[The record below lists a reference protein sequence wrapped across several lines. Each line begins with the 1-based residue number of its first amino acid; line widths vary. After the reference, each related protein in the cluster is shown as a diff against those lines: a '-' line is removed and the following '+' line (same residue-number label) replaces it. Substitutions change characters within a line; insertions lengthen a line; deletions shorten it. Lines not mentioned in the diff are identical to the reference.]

1 MERVTRREFIVGGSM
16 LIGGTVGSLALGSE
30 FFFPQ
35 NVQASKVE
43 FPESSCGPEKKTGKK
58 VLVAYASYCGSTGG
72 VAEAIGKVL
81 CDRGA
86 VVDVRLA
93 KSVGDIS
100 SYHAAVIGSATRSAS
115 WWPEAISFVKGNE
128 KMLSRIPV
136 AYFLTCLALYKG
148 TEESRRVAR
157 SYMEPVLKAAPDVK
171 PIDIGLF
178 SGALDYSKMN
188 LMYRTVMKYKMGK
201 KGVREGDY
209 RDWTAIRTWA
219 GDLGSTLLAFGGK
232 IYGRR

>member
-1 MERVTRREFIVGGSM
+1 MERMTRRKFIVGGSM
-16 LIGGTVGSLALGSE
+16 LIGGAVGSLALGSE
-30 FFFPQ
+30 FFFPKKT
-35 NVQASKVE
+35 QASKVE
-43 FPESSCGPEKKTGKK
+43 FPESSCGLEKKISKK

-86 VVDVRLA
+86 LVDVRLV
-93 KSVGDIS
+93 KNVGDMS
-100 SYHAAVIGSATRSAS
+100 SYQAAIIGSAARSAS

-136 AYFLTCLALYKG
+136 AYFLTCLALVKD
-148 TEESRRVAR
+148 TEENRRMAG

-171 PIDIGLF
+171 PMDMGLF

-188 LMYRTVMKYKMGK
+188 LMYRTIMKSKMGK
-201 KGVREGDY
+201 KGVPEGDY

-219 GDLGSTLLAFGGK
+219 EGLCAPLLALEGK
-232 IYGRR
+232 RNHG

>member
-1 MERVTRREFIVGGSM
+1 MERVTRRKFIVDSSM
-16 LIGGTVGSLALGSE
+16 LIGGAVGSLALGSE
-30 FFFPQ
+30 FFFPK
-35 NVQASKVE
+35 NTQASKVE

-81 CDRGA
+81 CERGA
-86 VVDVRLA
+86 VVDVRLI
-93 KSVGDIS
+93 KNVGDIS
-100 SYHAAVIGSATRSAS
+100 SYQAAVIGSATRSAS

-148 TEESRRVAR
+148 TEESRRIAR

-171 PIDIGLF
+171 PIDMGLF
-178 SGALDYSKMN
+178 SGALDYSKLN
-188 LMYRTVMKYKMGK
+188 LVYRTIMKYKMGK
-201 KGVREGDY
+201 KDIPEGDF
-209 RDWTAIRTWA
+209 RDWTAIRTWTE
-219 GDLGSTLLAFGGK
+219 GLCSPLLALEGK
-232 IYGRR
+232 RNHG

>member
-1 MERVTRREFIVGGSM
+1 MKNLTRREFMVDGSM
-16 LIGGTVGSLALGSE
+16 LIGGAVGGLALGNE
-30 FFFPQ
+30 LFFPKK
-35 NVQASKVE
+35 VQAGKVE
-43 FPESSCGPEKKTGKK
+43 FPESSCGLEKKTGKK
-58 VLVAYASYCGSTGG
+58 VLVAYSSYCGSTGG

-81 CDRGA
+81 CENRGA
-86 VVDVRLA
+86 VVDVRLV
-93 KSVGDIS
+93 KNVGDLS
-100 SYHAAVIGSATRSAS
+100 SYQAAVIGSATRSAS

-157 SYMEPVLKAAPDVK
+157 SYMEPVRKAAPDVK
-171 PIDIGLF
+171 PIDMGLF
-178 SGALDYSKMN
+178 SGALDYSKLN

-201 KGVREGDY
+201 KGVPEGDF

-219 GDLGSTLLAFGGK
+219 EGLCSPLLALGGK
-232 IYGRR
+232 RYHG